1 MVLTMALSRPSLNP
15 SAVTPL
21 YEQAAEHI
29 AAAIASGD
37 LQPGDKLP
45 AERDLAEDWGIG
57 YLTVRHAIAVLRD
70 RGLIV
75 SRVGKGTYVKA
86 PAGG

>member
-1 MVLTMALSRPSLNP
+1 MVLTMALSRPRLNP
-15 SAVTPL
+15 SSAVPL

-29 AAAIASGD
+29 AAAIAGGD
-37 LQPGDKLP
+37 LAAGDKLP

-70 RGLIV
+70 RGLLI
-75 SRVGKGTYVKA
+75 SRVGKGTFVR
-86 PAGG
+86 G

>member
-1 MVLTMALSRPSLNP
+1 MLLAMALTRPVLKLS
-15 SAVTPL
+15 SAVPI

-37 LQPGDKLP
+37 LMPGDKLP
-45 AERDLAEDWGIG
+45 AERDLADEWEIG
-57 YLTVRHAIAVLRD
+57 YQTIRHTMQVLRE

-75 SRVGKGTYVKA
+75 SRVGKGTFVTDREK
-86 PAGG
+86 

>member
-1 MVLTMALSRPSLNP
+1 MVLTMALSRPELNP
-15 SAVTPL
+15 SSVTPL
-21 YEQAAEHI
+21 YEQAADHI

-37 LQPGDKLP
+37 LAPGDKLP

-70 RGLIV
+70 RGLVV
-75 SRVGKGTYVKA
+75 SRVGKGTFVA
-86 PAGG
+86 SEGSR